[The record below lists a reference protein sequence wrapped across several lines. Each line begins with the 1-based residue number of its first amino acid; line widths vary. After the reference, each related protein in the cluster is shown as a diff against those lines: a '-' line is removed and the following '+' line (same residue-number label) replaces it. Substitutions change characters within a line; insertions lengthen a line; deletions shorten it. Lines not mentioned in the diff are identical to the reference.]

1 MSQEVV
7 IRIFGLMFD
16 ASMLLMI
23 ILVIKMFRFPFVMM
37 MIKEDFVKGNNKNR
51 EKAMK
56 VLRSIHRTIIIIIP
70 FQMALSLG
78 GLFGVKLLQVKEIT
92 LFGIILANAEQKTP
106 LLVLICTVVMAVLI
120 YYFTREIVLRIYAH
134 FMSKFKQQFGK

>member
-120 YYFTREIVLRIYAH
+120 YYFTREIVH
-134 FMSKFKQQFGK
+134 E